1 MLHTV
6 AEKQQQ
12 EARGPA
18 SNRTW
23 VQAALRSAPL
33 VPAKTG
39 AALGLQQERDQQQE
53 GASDSTAAGT
63 ASQDLP
69 QREVMDNLV
78 NRLAAPED
86 SR

>member
-12 EARGPA
+12 EARGVA

-23 VQAALRSAPL
+23 VGGLGAAWRTARTSEDRRSA
-33 VPAKTG
+33 G
-39 AALGLQQERDQQQE
+39 SALTLQQGQEQQE

-63 ASQDLP
+63 AGQDLP
-69 QREVMDNLV
+69 REKLWTI
-78 NRLAAPED
+78 LY
-86 SR
+86 